1 MTIFRHYSNRD
12 LQLDINLLTSGFA
25 TTLADALQ
33 RTTIEET
40 EFVASAEEP
49 ALLSAQAAG

>member
-12 LQLDINLLTSGFA
+12 LHLDINLLTAGFA

-33 RTTIEET
+33 RTMIEES
-40 EFVASAEEP
+40 EFVAGTGEP
-49 ALLSAQAAG
+49 ALMSAQAAG